1 MTSARPRPLAGSRQL
16 RRIIPRVGQ
25 LADGTV
31 PADTQDRHSNPDQSA
46 PRSACAQPPPTKAD
60 PVLAGSGFPRS
71 KATTCHTKEDE
82 MTRAG
87 ELFTYDAQFEDMALR
102 THIRGQAAIT
112 RYLQRALP
120 DLPYPRA
127 SIRHVVGAGQGGGF
141 EWHSAGRA
149 VPRGA
154 AALELSKDGKI
165 TKFTVVWDGS
175 LLDDTTITAA
185 AAHALDR

>member
-1 MTSARPRPLAGSRQL
+1 MTRNLRTWLCEPTSAARRPS
-16 RRIIPRVGQ
+16 
-25 LADGTV
+25 
-31 PADTQDRHSNPDQSA
+31 PATSSA
-46 PRSACAQPPPTKAD
+46 PCPICPTC
-60 PVLAGSGFPRS
+60 G
-71 KATTCHTKEDE
+71 
-82 MTRAG
+82 
-87 ELFTYDAQFEDMALR
+87 
-102 THIRGQAAIT
+102 
-112 RYLQRALP
+112 
-120 DLPYPRA
+120 A

-185 AAHALDR
+185 AAHALNR

>member
-1 MTSARPRPLAGSRQL
+1 
-16 RRIIPRVGQ
+16 
-25 LADGTV
+25 
-31 PADTQDRHSNPDQSA
+31 
-46 PRSACAQPPPTKAD
+46 
-60 PVLAGSGFPRS
+60 
-71 KATTCHTKEDE
+71 

-112 RYLQRALP
+112 RYLQRAMY
-120 DLPYPRA
+120 DLPYAQA
-127 SIRHVVGAGQGGGF
+127 SIRHIVGTDQGGGY
-141 EWHSAGRA
+141 EWHAEGGA